1 MINEMIVEISK
12 GKQITIP
19 AEFRKKLDL
28 KAGSRVE
35 LERKGNKI
43 VIKPIEE
50 DIEKLFAEAKN
61 VKPKHK
67 LTAKQMDELIENEI
81 LRQ

>member
-1 MINEMIVEISK
+1 MIVEISK

-50 DIEKLFAEAKN
+50 DIDKLFAEAKN

-67 LTAKQMDELIENEI
+67 LTAKQMDKLIENEI